1 MMRILMNAEL
11 STSYAE
17 WKKAYDDHKWAR
29 DEANMKEILV
39 GWCEEDQR
47 IHVCFEVES
56 MEVMQ
61 KFMETHAEVIASS
74 GHKQETTVVKI
85 LSDVQGPLTQVS
97 LANPEEIKGI
107 SRNFI
112 LGDSC
117 IHPDNDGIVSVIVI
131 LHLLKRMLI
140 FS

>member
-74 GHKQETTVVKI
+74 GHKQETTMVKI
-85 LSDVQGPLTQVS
+85 LSE
-97 LANPEEIKGI
+97 A
-107 SRNFI
+107 
-112 LGDSC
+112 
-117 IHPDNDGIVSVIVI
+117 
-131 LHLLKRMLI
+131 
-140 FS
+140 

>member
-1 MMRILMNAEL
+1 MAIGQIKATAHQYKKGMMRILMNAEL

-61 KFMETHAEVIASS
+61 RFMETHAEVIASS

-85 LSDVQGPLTQVS
+85 LSD
-97 LANPEEIKGI
+97 A
-107 SRNFI
+107 
-112 LGDSC
+112 
-117 IHPDNDGIVSVIVI
+117 
-131 LHLLKRMLI
+131 
-140 FS
+140 